1 MSFRG
6 GGFQG
11 RGGGRGVIE
20 SLAQIGLG
28 FRGGR
33 PGGGFQQGPPAEVL
47 GGNEIC
53 PCILQAYKFY

>member
-1 MSFRG
+1 MVSAIK
-6 GGFQG
+6 
-11 RGGGRGVIE
+11 VVE